1 MSIIYKKPKSRT
13 EIESEADKIAKVRI
27 KIRKL
32 TVARDAAILK
42 INEQYNPQIKALEIE
57 RETRE
62 NALAPFVLLRKE
74 ELMGKN
80 KSASSPLSMYGFR
93 TGQTVVHN
101 ITGKPD
107 AAVAYELFEAAR
119 TDCAKATYS
128 LDKSGIKKA
137 LKNGDTHIGELFE
150 MEVVERFYV
159 EPKTDK
165 DIGE

>member
-1 MSIIYKKPKSRT
+1 MAVIFNDASTRET
-13 EIESEADKIAKVRI
+13 VEAQADEIAKIKI

-32 TVARDAAILK
+32 TVARDAATLK
-42 INEQYNPQIKALEIE
+42 INEQYNPQIKELEAE
-57 RETRE
+57 RDARE
-62 NALAPFVLLRKE
+62 LALAPLVAARKD

-93 TGQTVVHN
+93 TGQATIRN
-101 ITGKPD
+101 KSGKPD
-107 AAVAYELFEAAR
+107 NVVACELVESKR
-119 TDCAKATYS
+119 TDCAKVSYS

-137 LKNGDTHIGELFE
+137 LKKRDAQIEELFE

-165 DIGE
+165 DVGE